1 MMNDITQR
9 LQDIKSIRA
18 NRKNEDRLVSRIE
31 KLSKQRDK
39 QQKILQN
46 IETKIESSFEEL
58 KNIGNKGE

>member
-1 MMNDITQR
+1 MNDITQR

-18 NRKNEDRLVSRIE
+18 NRKNEDKLVSRIE

>member
-1 MMNDITQR
+1 MNDITQR

>member
-1 MMNDITQR
+1 MNDITQR

-39 QQKILQN
+39 QQKN
-46 IETKIESSFEEL
+46 SPKHRS
-58 KNIGNKGE
+58 

>member
-1 MMNDITQR
+1 MNDITQR

-46 IETKIESSFEEL
+46 IEAKIESSFEEL
-58 KNIGNKGE
+58 ENIGNKGE

>member
-1 MMNDITQR
+1 MNDITQR

-46 IETKIESSFEEL
+46 IEAKIKSSFEEL
-58 KNIGNKGE
+58 ENIGNKGE

>member
-1 MMNDITQR
+1 MNDITQR

-18 NRKNEDRLVSRIE
+18 NRKNEDKLVSRIE

-46 IETKIESSFEEL
+46 IEAKIESSFEEL
-58 KNIGNKGE
+58 ENIGNKGE

>member
-1 MMNDITQR
+1 MNDITQR

-46 IETKIESSFEEL
+46 IEAKIESSFEEL